1 MFRKSLI
8 VAAAATFP
16 AVAQA
21 ENCTAAAEFQLGP
34 DATRGKCVAVRA
46 YFGRDAFAFHPS
58 SVMALQAWGKPQSL
72 ERRGR
77 RDLP

>member
-16 AVAQA
+16 AMAEA

-58 SVMALQAWGKPQSL
+58 SVMALQAW
-72 ERRGR
+72 EIRRALNAGRR